1 MIVAVKYTLVTL
13 PHMSI
18 CSGNEV
24 PNPSG
29 TFIPVI
35 LSELLLLF
43 LAENCIFHNGSRP
56 FGESS
61 NIFHPPDGTDIRPLH
76 PPDDTSP
83 RSASHPPGSRPR
95 PHWRSRTAPPAA
107 PQTAPYR
114 TRWAFRCVS
123 AYWAYPASLPRS

>member
-18 CSGNEV
+18 CSGNEA
-24 PNPSG
+24 PDPSG

-35 LSELLLLF
+35 LSKLQGLF
-43 LAENCIFHNGSRP
+43 LAENCIIHSASRP

-61 NIFHPPDGTDIRPLH
+61 NILHPPDGPDIRPLH

-83 RSASHPPGSRPR
+83 QSASHPPGSCPR
-95 PHWRSRTAPPAA
+95 PHWRSHTTPPAV

-114 TRWAFRCVS
+114 TRWAFRYELT
-123 AYWAYPASLPRS
+123 YWAYPASLPRS